1 VAARIATFV
10 IPCCNGAV
18 HVGATISSIPA
29 QDRQDFDLVLV
40 DDASTDDS
48 VAVATAAGGSR
59 LLVERHAQRLGLA
72 ANFAHAASLVRTP
85 FFCIAHQDDVYEPGY
100 LARMVAALAADPALA
115 LAHCSATAIDAKGNP
130 IAAAAERFKRRLARH
145 AADASAPELFR
156 LLLRGNFI
164 CCPSVLFR
172 RDAFAAVGGFDTRLS
187 FALDWDLW
195 LRCTRAGRRIGT
207 VLEPLVRYRRH
218 LGNATREATHSL
230 RRFEEELAVLQRARD
245 EGCAA
250 GLLAAAT
257 PIGKAL
263 RNNLVNEAFEDLLA
277 GSKAG
282 FAAKMAFLDAQ
293 TPDLRRDPFV
303 VALRVLAKGG
313 RAGVAALAACR
324 WLALKAGLG

>member
-1 VAARIATFV
+1 VTAPIATFV
-10 IPCCNGAV
+10 IPCCNGAA
-18 HVGATISSIPA
+18 HVGATIRSILA

-59 LLVERHAQRLGLA
+59 LIVERHAQRLGLA
-72 ANFAHAASLVRTP
+72 ANFAHAASLARTP
-85 FFCIAHQDDVYEPGY
+85 LFCIAHQDDVYEPGY

-172 RDAFAAVGGFDTRLS
+172 RDAFEAVGGFDTRLS

-207 VLEPLVRYRRH
+207 VLV
-218 LGNATREATHSL
+218 
-230 RRFEEELAVLQRARD
+230 EEELAVLQRARD

>member
-1 VAARIATFV
+1 MAAPIATFV
-10 IPCCNGAV
+10 IPCCNGAA
-18 HVGATISSIPA
+18 HIGATVRSILA
-29 QDRQDFDLVLV
+29 QTRQDFDLVLV

-48 VAVATAAGGSR
+48 IAVATAAAGAR
-59 LLVERHAQRLGLA
+59 LRVERHAQRLGLA
-72 ANFAHAASLVRTP
+72 ANFAHAAAIARTP
-85 FFCIAHQDDVYEPGY
+85 YFCIAHQDDVYEPRY
-100 LARMVAALAADPALA
+100 LARMVAVLDADPALA

-130 IAAAAERFKRRLARH
+130 IAAAAERFKRRLARR
-145 AADASAPELFR
+145 AAGATAAEAFR

-172 RDAFAAVGGFDTRLS
+172 RDAFEAVGGFDTRLS

-195 LRCTRAGRRIGT
+195 LRCARAGRRLGT

-218 LGNATREATHSL
+218 LGNATREATSSL

-245 EGCAA
+245 EGRAA
-250 GLLAAAT
+250 GLLAAAA

-263 RNNLVNEAFEDLLA
+263 RNNLVNEAFEDLLG
-277 GSKAG
+277 GSRTG

-293 TPDLRRDPFV
+293 VPDLRRDPFV

-324 WLALKAGLG
+324 WLALKAGVG